1 MVNGFMLDFKSLRTK
16 SSLAIIVTAAVLV
29 EITSGIQYYFAK
41 EGIREEVEHRA
52 ESELR
57 AKSLEI
63 RNVMNVVEVAVENMA
78 WAVEQRLSQP
88 DSMWTVTRKLLADNE
103 YIVGSAI
110 AFEPYYYPRKGR
122 QFSPYS
128 YKHDST
134 VTSIQLGTDQYDYHS
149 MEWYTAPMASGRGHW
164 SEPYFD
170 EGGGEMMMSTYSLPI
185 RDKAGKIIAIFTAD
199 VSLDWLSEVVNA
211 QHIYPSSYNLLLS
224 RTGQIMVCPEDSLA
238 MSTNIEEATAG
249 MSDTTADYINR
260 QMKAGNSGQAT
271 VTDNNGEKNYV
282 FYGPVDDVTGWSMAV
297 VCADKEIYRGLRG
310 TRLSVFILMLVGM
323 CLLGFIIWRIAR
335 GAHRL
340 QEINAQKASMER
352 DLQVA
357 SGIQMGMLP
366 KDFPSN
372 HERDDVQIYA
382 TLTSAKEV
390 GGDLFDFYFRDNKL
404 FFCIGDV
411 SGKGIP
417 ASLFMAVTRSVF
429 RTVSAKEDRP
439 DAIMTSLNNTI
450 ADMNES
456 LMFVTMFI
464 GVLDLPTGMLRYCNA
479 GHDAPMLVGA
489 GVGFLPCDANIPV
502 GVDPDFHYTQQEA
515 LVYTGTT
522 IFLYTDGLTEAEN
535 TAHELFSLQR
545 AKQTAIDALD
555 KQQHEPK
562 QLISIMTNAMHAFV
576 GDAEQSDDLTM
587 MAIQYIRPNK

>member
-1 MVNGFMLDFKSLRTK
+1 
-16 SSLAIIVTAAVLV
+16 
-29 EITSGIQYYFAK
+29 
-41 EGIREEVEHRA
+41 
-52 ESELR
+52 
-57 AKSLEI
+57 
-63 RNVMNVVEVAVENMA
+63 
-78 WAVEQRLSQP
+78 
-88 DSMWTVTRKLLADNE
+88 
-103 YIVGSAI
+103 
-110 AFEPYYYPRKGR
+110 
-122 QFSPYS
+122 
-128 YKHDST
+128 
-134 VTSIQLGTDQYDYHS
+134 
-149 MEWYTAPMASGRGHW
+149 
-164 SEPYFD
+164 
-170 EGGGEMMMSTYSLPI
+170 
-185 RDKAGKIIAIFTAD
+185 
-199 VSLDWLSEVVNA
+199 
-211 QHIYPSSYNLLLS
+211 
-224 RTGQIMVCPEDSLA
+224 MVCPEDSLA

-297 VCADKEIYRGLRG
+297 VCADKEIYRGLQG

-323 CLLGFIIWRIAR
+323 CLLGFIIWRTAR

-417 ASLFMAVTRSVF
+417 ASLFMAVTLSVF
-429 RTVSAKEDRP
+429 RTVSVKEDRP

-464 GVLDLPTGMLRYCNA
+464 GVLALPTGMLRYCNA

-502 GVDPDFHYTQQEA
+502 GVDKDFHYTQQEA

-535 TAHELFSLQR
+535 KRHEQYSEERMMQELR
-545 AKQTAIDALD
+545 DERKQGLSPR
-555 KQQHEPK
+555 H
-562 QLISIMTNAMHAFV
+562 LVNAMQAGVEAFRE
-576 GDAEQSDDLTM
+576 GAEQSDDLTM
-587 MAIQYIRPNK
+587 LVVRYQTPALIMRNDIEQIPTLSEWIEGLGIPAELNMPVNLALEEIVSNVMLYAYPHSSGRVTVEHTAPLIFTITDSGIPFDPTRQKEADITLSAEERPIGGLGIHLVRQIMDEVQYERVEDKNVLTLIKHI